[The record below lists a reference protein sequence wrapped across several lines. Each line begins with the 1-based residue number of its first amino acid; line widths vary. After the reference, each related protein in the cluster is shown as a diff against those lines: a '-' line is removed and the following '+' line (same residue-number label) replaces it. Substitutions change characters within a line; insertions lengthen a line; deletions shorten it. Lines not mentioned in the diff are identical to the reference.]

1 MSMKNV
7 LRILGLVLLVT
18 VLALS
23 IGCQKEEA
31 AAPAEEPAEAAEA
44 PAEEE
49 PFKVAFVYI
58 GIPGD
63 LGWTYEHDRGRKMVE
78 EEFGDMVET
87 TYIENVPE
95 GPDAARI
102 IRQYA
107 QKGYNMIFAT
117 SFGYMDP
124 MYEVAQEF
132 PDVYFEHCSGY
143 KTADNMA
150 TYFGRMYQARYLSGL
165 VAGKMTKVNK
175 IGYVA
180 AFPIPEVIRGI
191 NAFALGVQKVNPSAK
206 VQVVWTNT
214 WYDPVKEREAAVAL
228 LDEGVDIV
236 TQHQDTTEPQKAAQE
251 RGKLSIGYD
260 SDMGKFVGDTVLV
273 SPIWNWGPYYSEVV
287 QDAMEGTWESHS
299 YWGGLKDGVVQL
311 ADYSVKVPEDVRV
324 LVDAEREKIES
335 GDWDVF
341 WGPVKNQK
349 GEIVVAEGEKMSDGD
364 MLNMSFFVQGVV
376 GKLEE

>member
-1 MSMKNV
+1 MNMK
-7 LRILGLVLLVT
+7 RACKILI
-18 VLALS
+18 LAFV
-23 IGCQKEEA
+23 IA
-31 AAPAEEPAEAAEA
+31 AVMVSFLWAGGEQEQTAPAETTEGAEPLKA
-44 PAEEE
+44 
-49 PFKVAFVYI
+49 AFVYI

-63 LGWTYEHDRGRKMVE
+63 LGWTYEHDRGRKYMEEQLGDQVE
-78 EEFGDMVET
+78 S

-107 QKGYNMIFAT
+107 QQGYDLIFAT

-124 MYEVAQEF
+124 MFEVAQEF

-143 KTADNMA
+143 KTADNMS
-150 TYFGRMYQARYLSGL
+150 TYFGRIYQARYLSGL
-165 VAGKMTKVNK
+165 VAGKFTEVDK

-191 NAFALGVQKVNPSAK
+191 NAFTRGVREVNPDAVVK
-206 VQVVWTNT
+206 VVWTNT

-228 LDEGVDIV
+228 LDEGVDII

-273 SPIWNWGPYYSEVV
+273 SPIWNWGPYYTEVAE
-287 QDAMEGTWESHS
+287 DIIAGTWESTS
-299 YWGGLKDGVVQL
+299 YWGGLKEGVVML
-311 ADYSVKVPEDVRV
+311 SDFSDKVPADVRE
-324 LVDAEREKIES
+324 LVADERKKIVDGE
-335 GDWDVF
+335 WDVF
-341 WGPVKNQK
+341 WGPLKNQK
-349 GEIVVAEGEKMSDGD
+349 GEMVLKAGEKMSDGD
-364 MLNMSFFVQGVV
+364 MLNMSFFIEGVE